1 VFTPSLFLWMTLG
14 LRESFIYLALSMIC
28 VGFYLIGHERGR
40 VGFLFLLF
48 GNLTLF
54 ETKSYLFLLVA
65 FASLLEIVFVLV
77 ARGKVKTLQGYVALA
92 VILPT
97 VINPLGVKYIT
108 DSIKGQVSSVSS
120 TGRASIAVVAVT
132 NAQSASENTAT
143 TTSGLSAAISS
154 HPKSF
159 LSMILKD
166 LGFHKSASSATPS
179 PTHTATPSPTHTATP
194 SPTHTATPSPTKAVS
209 GYLTSRLNVTPAKI
223 GSPISLVSRTVGFL
237 FTPFPLIDNGS
248 LFLNLASL
256 ESPFWWYLYA
266 ALGVALWR
274 RYKRREIDGFA
285 VFALSFSLL
294 FILFSAFTEINVG
307 TMARH
312 RSVLVI
318 PILYLIVTKYKQKAR
333 N

>member
-1 VFTPSLFLWMTLG
+1 MFTPSLFLWMTLG

-179 PTHTATPSPTHTATP
+179 PTHTATPSPT
-194 SPTHTATPSPTKAVS
+194 KAVS